1 MSSANLSEN
10 QTPPQS
16 YYPSLASFREAHRE
30 LLLRHRQT
38 AFGSKLADDI
48 AAFIVQGA
56 ATGVVLDDEKDRWA
70 AQGILDYWLSVLYS
84 ENVNP
89 PDASLA
95 EFDIT
100 LAPELPDEDCPYLGL
115 EAFLE
120 KDQQLFFGRNRLL
133 KQLLD
138 QLKKSNLLTV
148 VGSSGSGKSSAVRG
162 GLLPSLKANA
172 LENSSSWHYYKPI
185 VPGSDPLCALAKT
198 LCPDNVEREQWCN
211 EQVAAFLEN
220 PQHLA
225 QLIADANQQ
234 PAVLVIDQFEE
245 VFSLCDETKRQAFI
259 ANLLRL
265 IQLPDSEHRLII
277 TMRSDFES
285 NVAKFAKFQELF
297 EQAQVRVLGLNANE
311 LREAIEKPADQVG
324 LKFESELVDSL
335 IRDVLGQEAALPL
348 LQFTLLKLWDNRD
361 RNRVTWASYQ
371 KLGGGKEALSRS
383 ADEFYQ
389 QLIPED
395 QNATRRI
402 LLQLV
407 NFNEESLE
415 VTNRRIPQQDLFLSG
430 EAEDRIQ
437 RVIDKLQA
445 VRLVKITLGDNPQDA
460 QIEVAHEALIRNWG
474 TLVDWIDDERE
485 NKRQRLRLESKAKE
499 WQSKGK
505 TTDALLRGSLLEDA
519 EQYKDD
525 KGLLGEFIKRSSR
538 YKKNQF
544 RLLIGGSS
552 FIILLLVS
560 LTVFAFNQKNKAENL
575 LKILNNVFSIEATF
589 NSGQD
594 LEVLREVVKATKKI
608 ESLPDKEKSQVESKI
623 KKVLYRGL
631 TQTYERNRLQGH
643 QSWVYNAQF
652 SPDGQYIV
660 TASDDK
666 TAKIWH
672 SSGELVATLSGHQG
686 DVRNAQFSP
695 DGQSIVTASWD
706 NTAKVWNLGI
716 DFLLSQACQ
725 EIEDY
730 LKYNPDVKEGDRD
743 LCEGV
748 EKVDF

>member
-1 MSSANLSEN
+1 MSSINLSEN
-10 QTPPQS
+10 QTSSQN
-16 YYPSLASFREAHRE
+16 YYSSLAGFREAHKE
-30 LLLRHRQT
+30 LLLSHRQT
-38 AFGSKLADDI
+38 IFSAELASEI
-48 AAFIVQGA
+48 AGFIVKGS
-56 ATGVVLDDEKDRWA
+56 ATGVVLDGEEDRWA

-84 ENVNP
+84 EDVIET
-89 PDASLA
+89 PDAALA

-120 KDQQLFFGRNRLL
+120 KDCNLFFGRNRLL

-138 QLKKSNLLTV
+138 KLKQSNLLTL
-148 VGSSGSGKSSAVRG
+148 VGSSGSGKSSVVRA
-162 GLLPSLKANA
+162 GLIPSLKANA
-172 LENSSSWHYYKPI
+172 IANSSRWHYYKPI
-185 VPGSDPLCALAKT
+185 VPGSTPLCALAKT
-198 LCPDNVEREQWCN
+198 LCPDNVAREQWCT
-211 EQVAAFLEN
+211 EQVAAFQEN

-225 QLIADANQQ
+225 QLITDANQQ

-259 ANLLRL
+259 ANLLEL

-285 NVAKFAKFQELF
+285 NVAKFAKFQEVF

-311 LREAIEKPADQVG
+311 LREAIEKPAEQVG
-324 LKFESELVDSL
+324 LKFESELVDNL
-335 IRDVLGQEAALPL
+335 IGEVLGQEAALPL

-361 RNRVTWASYQ
+361 RNRVTWATYQ

-389 QLIPED
+389 KLIPED

-415 VTNRRIPQQDLFLSG
+415 VTSKRIPLQDLFLSG

-437 RVIDKLQA
+437 RVIDKLHG
-445 VRLVKITLGDNPQDA
+445 VRLVKITLGDNPLDA

-485 NKRQRLRLESKAKE
+485 NKRQRLRLESKARE
-499 WQSKGK
+499 WLSKGK
-505 TTDALLRGSLLEDA
+505 ISDALLRGSLLEDA
-519 EQYKDD
+519 EQYKDED
-525 KGLLGEFIKRSSR
+525 GILGEFVRRSSR
-538 YKKNQF
+538 YKKNQS
-544 RLLIGGSS
+544 RLQIGFSIFLIT
-552 FIILLLVS
+552 ILS
-560 LTVFAFNQKNKAENL
+560 GLTIFAFYQKGKADKFR
-575 LKILNNVFSIEATF
+575 KIAEIQRDIFAFEAAFNSSKYLEALIEA
-589 NSGQD
+589 
-594 LEVLREVVKATKKI
+594 LKATRKR
-608 ESLPDKEKSQVESKI
+608 ETLPAKEQSQVEAKI
-623 KKVLYRGL
+623 KKVLYQGI
-631 TQTYERNRLQGH
+631 TKTYERNRLSGH
-643 QSWVYNAQF
+643 QDYVRNAQF

-660 TASDDK
+660 TASGDK
-666 TAKIWH
+666 TAKIW
-672 SSGELVATLSGHQG
+672 
-686 DVRNAQFSP
+686 
-695 DGQSIVTASWD
+695 
-706 NTAKVWNLGI
+706 NLAI

-730 LKYNPDVKEGDRD
+730 LKYNPDVKEEERD
-743 LCEGV
+743 LCDGV
-748 EKVDF
+748 EKIDF